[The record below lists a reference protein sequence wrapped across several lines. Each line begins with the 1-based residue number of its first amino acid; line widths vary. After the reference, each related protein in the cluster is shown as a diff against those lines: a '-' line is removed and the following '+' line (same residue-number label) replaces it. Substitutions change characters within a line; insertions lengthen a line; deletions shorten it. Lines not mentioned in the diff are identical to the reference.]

1 MNCRYTRVGA
11 WLCRIIYCLKVVQD
25 AGWTETATC
34 SHLVFS
40 PTLHTHTHTHTHAHR
55 GLYFIRKLS
64 RTASWEAW
72 ITPSEPVYVC
82 GCMCIAVI
90 LSPQYDK
97 NKCFG
102 HIEKRSKQM
111 SDLWWNTFS
120 FFKFRG
126 IIINVTNPSSN
137 LPCVRTLVTLVTS
150 LDKC

>member
-1 MNCRYTRVGA
+1 MTMQNNILFKG
-11 WLCRIIYCLKVVQD
+11 
-25 AGWTETATC
+25 C
-34 SHLVFS
+34 SRRRLNRDCHMFTFS
-40 PTLHTHTHTHTHAHR
+40 ILPHPSHTHTHTHTHAHR